1 MNIDKAL
8 LIWVPSRR
16 GRGAGK
22 SFPVG
27 LLYVGR
33 TLEALGVEASI
44 YDVYQHAF
52 GREDGDEFCRDRII
66 DQIARDKPQIV
77 GFSGI
82 ATSYGWTKAL
92 SLAIKEAHPDVLQLV
107 GGALCSTDDLL
118 LTKTAVDVVFHGESE
133 VTLPAFIDRLRRDA
147 GWDDMAGISHRRD
160 GEAVR
165 NPPAEQIADLDEIPY
180 PAYHL
185 VDLDEYF
192 PKDES
197 FSEKFLASHR
207 AELKHHGIYET
218 VARKIAG
225 VGNLFPLVTA
235 RGCTHKCSFCYR
247 HMSWYRRH
255 SIDYV
260 IGHLKY
266 VIDKFGVRGVG
277 FYDEL
282 FNGDMQWVLDFC
294 AAMRENDIQIA
305 YKTSARA
312 DKVSEELLTEMSQT
326 GCFNLAFGHES
337 GSDRILKEYRKGV
350 TRQQNVDTTLLAREC
365 GIYSAVQV
373 VIGSPGET
381 RETISQTVEFLRQVD
396 ARNCSINYLLPFP
409 GTPIWKY
416 VEENNLIEDLENY
429 LDRVAVRGGGPIVNL
444 THVGDKEWRSWG
456 NYILYKLQKH
466 CALTDRDYPGF
477 IQIYVKYYLKKIMPR
492 CLNIRLRKLLGRPVA
507 E

>member
-107 GGALCSTDDLL
+107 GGALCSTDNLL

-133 VTLPAFIDRLRRDA
+133 VTLPAFVDRIRNDA
-147 GWDDMAGISHRRD
+147 KWDDLAGISHRCD
-160 GEAVR
+160 GEVVK

-180 PAYHL
+180 PAYHM

-192 PKDES
+192 PKNEL
-197 FSEKFLASHR
+197 FSEKFLAHYR
-207 AELKHHGIYET
+207 GDLEHQGIYESI
-218 VARKIAG
+218 ARKIAG

-247 HMSWYRRH
+247 HMSRYRRH

-266 VIDKFGVRGVG
+266 VIEKFGVRGVG

-282 FNGDMQWVLDFC
+282 FNGDMQWVFDFC

-312 DKVSEELLTEMSQT
+312 DKVSKGLLTEMSQT
-326 GCFNLAFGHES
+326 GCFNLEFGHES
-337 GSDRILKEYRKGV
+337 GSDRILKEYRKGI
-350 TRQQNVDTTLLAREC
+350 TRQQNIDTTLLAREC
-365 GIYSAVQV
+365 GIYSAVQL

-381 RETISQTVEFLRQVD
+381 RETIDQTVDFLRQVN
-396 ARNCSINYLLPFP
+396 ARNCSINYILPFP
-409 GTPIWKY
+409 GAPIWKY
-416 VEENNLIEDLENY
+416 VEENNLIADHEDY

-444 THVGDKEWRSWG
+444 TQVRDNQWRSWAD
-456 NYILYKLQKH
+456 YILYKLQKR
-466 CALTDRDYPGF
+466 CTLAEKDFLGF
-477 IQIYVKYYLKKIMPR
+477 IKICGKYYLKKILPR
-492 CLNIRLRKLLGRPVA
+492 GLQVRLGKLFARRGG